1 MLGSVA
7 AAPCCVS
14 WRQRRRQAGHCACS
28 VIPECK
34 LHLHHCFAVITA
46 ALKAVQAIP
55 KRSALR
61 LVACRKDCVLPHLYS
76 ARNAELQAW
85 QPREG
90 PQTVLKEPC
99 RHRPRCCPPPLP
111 QTPVQAAK
119 QTICRWWWLAVA
131 SSVPPPHTTWLPK
144 GHAHWYLRPAA
155 QHAARPAKQVRWHA
169 TTDHRA
175 CLWDGAHTAAVGRLS
190 LDGFVFLLALNT
202 AAV

>member
-1 MLGSVA
+1 MWSNADRAQTPGCADSTQLSVLQEPLRMLGSVA

-99 RHRPRCCPPPLP
+99 RHRRRCCPPPLP

-119 QTICRWWWLAVA
+119 QTIYAGGGGW
-131 SSVPPPHTTWLPK
+131 
-144 GHAHWYLRPAA
+144 
-155 QHAARPAKQVRWHA
+155 RWH
-169 TTDHRA
+169 HR
-175 CLWDGAHTAAVGRLS
+175 CRHRTLPGCQRGTPIG
-190 LDGFVFLLALNT
+190 T
-202 AAV
+202 